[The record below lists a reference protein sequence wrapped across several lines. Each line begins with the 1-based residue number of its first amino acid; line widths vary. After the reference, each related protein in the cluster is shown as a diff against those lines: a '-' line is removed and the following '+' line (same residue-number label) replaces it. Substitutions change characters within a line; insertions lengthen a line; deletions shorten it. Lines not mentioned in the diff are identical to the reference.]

1 MSALNHKPI
10 IEAVL
15 TRFADQLV
23 QPVDQ
28 VDGIGRRLLPHFIDA
43 MPADERPN
51 WGVLRKSTGT
61 FPYDIL
67 VWKPTRE
74 HFDVLTSRAVSGDE
88 EHDKTGPRRLIGTWN
103 NAGVLPRPDWTW
115 YDWHDSGIVPLEA
128 SGPEPSPLPPPP
140 PDDSLSDKVDALT
153 VTVAGLDQDVR
164 AVAEAQNRYEVK
176 LADLIAKVHRLE
188 RVPPSGELPELV
200 AEGDTEERFYHKHH
214 VVLAV
219 RRK

>member
-1 MSALNHKPI
+1 MSVPNHKDV

-15 TRFADQLV
+15 ARFADQLV
-23 QPVDQ
+23 QPAAE

-74 HFDVLTSRAVSGDE
+74 HFDVLTSRAISGDE

-103 NAGVLPRPDWTW
+103 TAGVLPRPDWTW
-115 YDWHDSGIVPLEA
+115 SDWHDSGIVPLDA
-128 SGPEPSPLPPPP
+128 SGPEPPPPPPPPP
-140 PDDSLSDKVDALT
+140 PDDTLADRVDALT
-153 VTVAGLDQDVR
+153 VRVAGVDQTVR
-164 AVAEAQNRYEVK
+164 AVAEAQNRYETA
-176 LADLIAKVHRLE
+176 LADLQARMFALE
-188 RVPPSGELPELV
+188 HAPAGPLPELV